1 MVNLHRVMTFW
12 PIVTAHLIEVASH
25 PDAGLREAGLDALTR
40 LVVAALAHPRDPPIQ
55 NCPGLQQALLSPLRN
70 LSSCDHASA
79 QKRQLECVYQVL
91 DSCGDSL
98 RHAWPVVIGI
108 INDALSSIDKTTTPN
123 AARIAGIACESI
135 KMVVTDFLPAIPPSC
150 YPLLMSTIA
159 NFGKQNVDVNICLTA
174 IGLLW
179 NVSDYISRHKMEI
192 ASGLERDSAEDD
204 TTVPTEVQSSDLWM
218 VLYVLPLPYH

>member
-1 MVNLHRVMTFW
+1 MYSTWEYCCSLSVCPLTYLVLYCNRCT
-12 PIVTAHLIEVASH
+12 
-25 PDAGLREAGLDALTR
+25 DNRAL
-40 LVVAALAHPRDPPIQ
+40 
-55 NCPGLQQALLSPLRN
+55 
-70 LSSCDHASA
+70 SA
-79 QKRQLECVYQVL
+79 
-91 DSCGDSL
+91 
-98 RHAWPVVIGI
+98 GI

-192 ASGLERDSAEDD
+192 ASGLERDIAEDD
-204 TTVPTEVQSSDLWM
+204 ATVPTEVQSSDLWM
-218 VLYVLPLPYH
+218 VLYESLAELCVDSRSEVRKSASQTLFSTVTTHGWLLDAETWHRLVWAILLPLLDNVYRASSQV